1 MFIFPSGPTYT
12 EPMEC
17 VPDTEVPDSPMES
30 TTNPPTPMNVQQVCF
45 CLHFISC
52 LLVTFCLFVVVC
64 DYYPLFFPSQD
75 DGETPG
81 LSKAES
87 TTMLCDSTEAQ

>member
-1 MFIFPSGPTYT
+1 MSFTLFWKSLLKVLYTVCFFPSGPTYT

-45 CLHFISC
+45 CLHFISY
-52 LLVTFCLFVVVC
+52 LLVTFCIFVVVC
-64 DYYPLFFPSQD
+64 DYYPLFFPF
-75 DGETPG
+75 
-81 LSKAES
+81 
-87 TTMLCDSTEAQ
+87 

>member
-1 MFIFPSGPTYT
+1 MSFYSYLFFGKVCFKFNILLYCLFIFSSGPTYT

-45 CLHFISC
+45 CLHFIRY
-52 LLVTFCLFVVVC
+52 LVTFCIFVVVC
-64 DYYPLFFPSQD
+64 DYDPLFFPF
-75 DGETPG
+75 
-81 LSKAES
+81 
-87 TTMLCDSTEAQ
+87 